1 MSPYIRRYAKYL
13 NEKALAYRTVAFDFC
28 KVKRGWGS
36 SSFFLDCFAPYPMM
50 QFGVE
55 MRFCCVF
62 ISFSR
67 FFFLVYFFAAMTND
81 ILLLFWLVV
90 IQERG
95 RHAAYHAGRQ
105 TAQNNSSPS
114 RTDWRPIGVWLFGQR
129 SDQRCRQYGFFASLP
144 WSDPPL
150 CLLQWWHYQPPRSV
164 CLFVF
169 SFMIHFDNHIHWISL
184 FI

>member
-36 SSFFLDCFAPYPMM
+36 SF
-50 QFGVE
+50 
-55 MRFCCVF
+55 
-62 ISFSR
+62 FSR
-67 FFFLVYFFAAMTND
+67 LFFALPYDAIWRRNEILLCVYIVLTFFFLVYFFAATTND

-95 RHAAYHAGRQ
+95 RHAAYHASRQ
-105 TAQNNSSPS
+105 TAQNNPSPS